1 MKKRIFMLLCVCT
14 MLLCALPVTA
24 GANSLPRPY
33 MQITIEQPSQ
43 PIGQIVLLS
52 TSEPDEPPSDVP
64 ETLTAALPEGWYVWG
79 GVSDPEQEHRAS
91 FYGTDMPETF
101 RIALVLADGT
111 VTITNEITR
120 TRSMQGF
127 TVHADEGTI
136 TTVPTAVGLL
146 LQFLCTCSITLLIEG
161 VLLRL
166 FRFSFRENWK
176 VFLAVNLATQIL
188 MTLTFGRELI
198 DGNNYVAYLL
208 VFLIELAIF
217 VIEAVAYAYL
227 LHGQTRTH
235 RVVYALWA
243 NAASFVCG
251 IWLAVPVFNAI
262 MEMM

>member
-1 MKKRIFMLLCVCT
+1 MWDDLLLAVGEFVLDILPIAPEDEDFFMADVMEIEESTRFPGWAHYRVRLR
-14 MLLCALPVTA
+14 ALT
-24 GANSLPRPY
+24 R
-33 MQITIEQPSQ
+33 Q
-43 PIGQIVLLS
+43 
-52 TSEPDEPPSDVP
+52 
-64 ETLTAALPEGWYVWG
+64 PEGWYVWG

-111 VTITNEITR
+111 VTVTNEITR

-208 VFLIELAIF
+208 VFLVELAIF